1 MCQVPLVAQQWRIHL
16 QCRTPPCNAR
26 DTGSI
31 PGSGRSSGEGN
42 GNPLQHSCL
51 ENSMDRAAW
60 WAIVLGISRVGYDL
74 ATQPPPPP
82 PSVCLFMG
90 PIEKRTDIWF
100 EMRIS
105 RSWSMGWLSVLMSFH
120 FLLLPVPHK
129 GSPSFLTGLAPYLF
143 CSPLEAGYSWC
154 PTEPFTCLRDF
165 LVQCRQPGLGD
176 SEHLGYPLGQ
186 WQER

>member
-1 MCQVPLVAQQWRIHL
+1 MKRDLFPVAAPSIHWHNLLKGGQSLLFLFIILPTQHLVPHQ
-16 QCRTPPCNAR
+16 
-26 DTGSI
+26 
-31 PGSGRSSGEGN
+31 SSGWGERCR
-42 GNPLQHSCL
+42 QYS
-51 ENSMDRAAW
+51 RFF
-60 WAIVLGISRVGYDL
+60 IIGISNFSWRK
-74 ATQPPPPP
+74 A
-82 PSVCLFMG
+82 CLKSSL
-90 PIEKRTDIWF
+90 IEKRTDIWF

-176 SEHLGYPLGQ
+176 SEHLGSPLGQ